1 MSRIIGVIVAL
12 LTILLLTALGFVGF
26 GVADSYGEFEYHTAS
41 GQTGTAEYCA
51 IGYGQARCRTA
62 DKEVVIVES
71 YRKVK

>member
-1 MSRIIGVIVAL
+1 MSHVLGVIAAL
-12 LTILLLTALGFVGF
+12 LTILLLTALGF

-41 GQTGTAEYCA
+41 GQTGTAEYCT
-51 IGYGQARCRTA
+51 ISYGQAHCRTV

>member
-1 MSRIIGVIVAL
+1 MSRVLGVIAAL
-12 LTILLLTALGFVGF
+12 LTILLLTAIVFAE
-26 GVADSYGEFEYHTAS
+26 ADSYGEFEYHTVS

-51 IGYGQARCRTA
+51 ISYGQARCRTA